1 MVEVMKEKKK
11 SAGMGSDD
19 YSLSRVP
26 EEGKNTLFRVVMI
39 RLGVLSCLPV
49 MMVGA
54 QLGYGLPFWWGFV
67 AVLIGSVILQVVG
80 WALGTIA
87 AKEGLSTSLL
97 SRWTGFGKFGSTL
110 IGIIIAIVC
119 FGWFGI
125 QNSVFAEGLA
135 VATGVLNTQI
145 WAVISG
151 IGITFIVIFGFKAMG
166 WTANIALP
174 LFFAGAIYAFVKL
187 VQGNDL
193 SVAMTEAAPG
203 AAISMGAAIT
213 MVSGSYIM
221 GAVITPDMTRFL
233 RNGKQVFISVLIST
247 FVGEGVFC
255 SFGSI
260 MAHVAESADIT
271 TVMYTISGA
280 LGMLLV
286 VTSTVK
292 ANDVNLYVASLGV
305 ANFFETLTGKKFH
318 RGTTTL
324 VIGVIG
330 TVLSVLGIL
339 NFFANFLTIL
349 GTAIPPLA
357 GIMVVDYFFLKRS
370 RKELDESRAKGELP
384 AQTESFN
391 PIAIITWVISAVIG
405 FYVTNFGVASINSLV
420 ISMVLYCVLMKLF
433 DPKLKK
439 AKQGSSSG
447 AA

>member
-1 MVEVMKEKKK
+1 MEDLREKSEVAVDTKK
-11 SAGMGSDD
+11 GVGSDD

-26 EEGKNTLFRVVMI
+26 AEGKQSLFRVVMI

-54 QLGYGLPFWWGFV
+54 QLGFGLSFWWGFV
-67 AVLIGSVILQVVG
+67 AVLIGSVLLQIVG

-87 AKEGLSTSLL
+87 AKEGLSTSLM

-110 IGIIIAIVC
+110 IGIIIAVVC

-125 QNSVFAEGLA
+125 QNSVFAEGLT
-135 VATGVLNTQI
+135 VATGVLNPQI
-145 WAVISG
+145 WAIFSG
-151 IGITFIVIFGFKAMG
+151 IGITLIVIFGFKAMG

-174 LFFAGAIYAFVKL
+174 LFVVGAIYAFVKL

-193 SVAMTEAAPG
+193 SVVMTEAAPG
-203 AAISMGAAIT
+203 AALSIGAAIT

-233 RNGKQVFISVLIST
+233 RNGKEVFIVVAIST
-247 FVGEGVFC
+247 FVGELVFC

-271 TVMYTISGA
+271 TVMYAISGV
-280 LGMLLV
+280 LGLLLV
-286 VTSTVK
+286 ITSTIK
-292 ANDVNLYVASLGV
+292 ANDVNLYVASLGI

-324 VIGVIG
+324 ILGIIG
-330 TVLSVLGIL
+330 TALSVLGSL
-339 NFFANFLTIL
+339 TFFANFLTIL

-370 RKELDESRAKGELP
+370 RKELDASRGTNELP
-384 AQTESFN
+384 KTVESWN
-391 PIAIITWVISAVIG
+391 PISIIVWIASAVIG
-405 FYVTNFGVASINSLV
+405 FTVTNFGIPSINSLV
-420 ISMVLYCVLMKLF
+420 ASGVLYFVLMKLF
-433 DPKLKK
+433 DKKLKRDRV
-439 AKQGSSSG
+439 A
-447 AA
+447 